1 MDYPVEK
8 STEVST
14 RPQSAQNLTA
24 ETTEPVQQAVEQALK
39 QAPQRNEHG
48 QWLPGVCGNLSGRR
62 KKPISSIL
70 EALVH
75 TKEGQR
81 AVLKAARQQLRV
93 SGYNPAMSTYL
104 RETVEGKLVE
114 RVEVQGG
121 LELSARIRRAKQRL
135 AEAHNDAEDHTP
147 SDE

>member
-1 MDYPVEK
+1 MEISP
-8 STEVST
+8 
-14 RPQSAQNLTA
+14 
-24 ETTEPVQQAVEQALK
+24 TTEPHKAFTAKPTEPGQQTVEQALK

-121 LELSARIRRAKQRL
+121 LELSARVRRAKQRL

>member
-1 MDYPVEK
+1 M
-8 STEVST
+8 
-14 RPQSAQNLTA
+14 
-24 ETTEPVQQAVEQALK
+24 
-39 QAPQRNEHG
+39 
-48 QWLPGVCGNLSGRR
+48 CGNLSGRR